1 MYNKVRELCA
11 ALNKLSKDELEE
23 NGIGAI
29 IIFAQS
35 SDFNGVGFSK
45 GALPDIMALIGACI
59 SNTSKA
65 SGIPVKELLEEI
77 EENEKLLEAL
87 RKAEEGDR

>member
-29 IIFAQS
+29 IIVAQS
-35 SDFNGVGFSK
+35 SDFNGVCLSK
-45 GALPDIMALIGACI
+45 GASPDIFALIGTAI
-59 SNTSKA
+59 SNISKA
-65 SGIPVKELLEEI
+65 SGIPIKELLEMI
-77 EENEKLLEAL
+77 EENEALLEAV
-87 RKAEEGDR
+87 RKMKEGD